1 MSDYAFA
8 AARMAHCADASQI
21 KLADKL
27 SSERRTAGGIEPL
40 ENVEMFLNQLGPR
53 EGAEIENRV
62 IHGIYAV
69 RTYRNDY
76 VTMTR
81 QHLRNVIIALVTRD
95 WLASVCRAGP
105 LQQLASAL
113 ETRCVTSVQKNNHGI
128 WSSQS
133 RRIVDG
139 GK

>member
-8 AARMAHCADASQI
+8 AARVAHCADASQI

-62 IHGIYAV
+62 IHGIDAV

-81 QHLRNVIIALVTRD
+81 QHLRNVIIALVTRN
-95 WLASVCRAGP
+95 W
-105 LQQLASAL
+105 LASAL